1 MKHVGTKFEFTD
13 QRNANLIAVYRKK
26 LSECKVIRLTDVLKD
41 TVNNPSERF
50 WVSEERATE
59 VVLKMMRGD
68 QLKKMS
74 PNKRE
79 MFQEIFRRAMEAAK
93 MNPRR
98 NISLI
103 VASIVDSPAPKFY
116 LTPGSAKVII
126 HNATKGKR

>member
-41 TVNNPSERF
+41 AVNNPSERF

-79 MFQEIFRRAMEAAK
+79 MFQEIFRRTMEAAK

>member
-79 MFQEIFRRAMEAAK
+79 MFQEIFRRTMEAAK